1 MGVVPKIRAMFMAFD
16 KSEIPAYITYLL
28 VGSWTLFIGNTME
41 SKQFEGRKVLVVG
54 GTSGIGLEVAQMVA
68 EQGGAVVVVGNRAEK
83 AEKARQQLASVT
95 GEQKASAFSADLSDF
110 EAVQSLIAKLA
121 TEHGDIDLLVNT
133 AGIYYPKAFLEHA
146 PEDYDNFLN
155 LNRALFFIT
164 QHVAAS
170 LVSQKKP
177 GSIVNVTAVAARQ
190 AIETVPASAYS
201 MAKMGLDALSRHAAA
216 ELAGSGIRVN
226 SVSPAMVETRIFERF
241 VPEEQLSGA
250 LDGFKDF
257 HPLGRNGTPR
267 DVAETVVFLLSDKA
281 SWVTG
286 AIWDVDGGV
295 MAARKLGK

>member
-1 MGVVPKIRAMFMAFD
+1 
-16 KSEIPAYITYLL
+16 
-28 VGSWTLFIGNTME
+28 ME
-41 SKQFEGRKVLVVG
+41 CRQFEGRKILVVG

-68 EQGGAVVVVGNRAEK
+68 EQGGAVVVIGNRAEK
-83 AEKARQQLASVT
+83 AEVARQQLAAVA
-95 GEQKASAFSADLSDF
+95 GEQKASAFAVDLSDF
-110 EAVQSLIAKLA
+110 KGVQSLIAKIA
-121 TEHGDIDLLVNT
+121 AEHGDIDLLVNT
-133 AGIYYPKAFLEHA
+133 AGIYYPKAFLEHS

-170 LVSQKKP
+170 LVAQKKP

-201 MAKMGLDALSRHAAA
+201 MAKIGLDAMTKHVAA
-216 ELAGSGIRVN
+216 ELAAHGVRVN
-226 SVSPAMVETRIFERF
+226 SVSPAIVETRIFERF
-241 VPEEQLSGA
+241 IPGEQLSGA
-250 LDGFKDF
+250 LDGFNNF

-267 DVAETVVFLLSDKA
+267 DVAETVIFLLSDKA

-286 AIWDVDGGV
+286 AIWDVDGGA